1 MNFFIDTG
9 VEEEVELSSAQ
20 QKEPASTLPS
30 KKHARTIELTEDD
43 DEDSDRYSDDTD
55 VD

>member
-1 MNFFIDTG
+1 MD
-9 VEEEVELSSAQ
+9 LSGAQ
-20 QKEPASTLPS
+20 QEESATALPS
-30 KKHARTIELTEDD
+30 KKHARTIQDD